1 MPPTQPNHPPL
12 RCRCRLFRS
21 PRSAKSRRKKH
32 FGRSPLLGRPPTFL
46 EQSNDPPLYP
56 PGNGLDL
63 GAADPVQ
70 DLVRDRGACGGRPC
84 RARHD
89 SQGGR
94 QNGLGQGHKDAT
106 FDVARIDEIERE
118 TKHDV
123 IAFLTHLAEIVGP
136 EARFVHQ
143 GMTSSDVL
151 DTCLNVQ
158 LTRAADLL
166 LADLDKVLAALK
178 KRALEHKMTPTIGR
192 SHGIHA
198 EPVTFGLKLAYAY
211 AEFSRARE
219 RLIAARK
226 EVATCAISGAVGTF
240 AQIDPRVEQ
249 HVANAMGL
257 VPEPISTQVIP
268 RDRHAMYFS
277 TLGVIASSVERF
289 AVEIRHMQ
297 RTEVLEAE
305 EFFSEG
311 QKGSSAM
318 PHKRNPVLSENLTG
332 LSRMVRAYV
341 TPALENVVLWH
352 ERDISHSSAE
362 RMMGPDATVTL
373 DFALVRL
380 AGLIDKLLVY
390 PANMQKNLDRLGG
403 LVHSQRVLLALT
415 QKGASREDAYKLVQ
429 RNAMPVWRGE
439 GDFLQLLKKD
449 ADVKKYLTDAEI
461 DEQFDLGYHFK
472 HVDTIFKR
480 VFGES

>member
-1 MPPTQPNHPPL
+1 MI
-12 RCRCRLFRS
+12 
-21 PRSAKSRRKKH
+21 PRYT
-32 FGRSPLLGRPPTFL
+32 RPEMAAIWQAQTRFKIWF
-46 EQSNDPPLYP
+46 EIEAH
-56 PGNGLDL
+56 
-63 GAADPVQ
+63 AADALAELGVIPKQAAKAVWTKA
-70 DLVRDRGACGGRPC
+70 RDI
-84 RARHD
+84 
-89 SQGGR
+89 
-94 QNGLGQGHKDAT
+94 T

-166 LADLDKVLAALK
+166 VEDIDKVLGALK
-178 KRALEHKMTPTIGR
+178 RRAFEHKMTPTIGR

-211 AEFSRARE
+211 AEFTRARE
-219 RLIAARK
+219 RMVAARH

-240 AQIDPRVEQ
+240 AQIDPRVEE
-249 HVANAMGL
+249 HVAKAMGL
-257 VPEPISTQVIP
+257 RVEPISTQIFP
-268 RDRHAMYFS
+268 RDRHAMYFA
-277 TLGVIASSVERF
+277 TLGVIASSVERL
-289 AVEIRHMQ
+289 ATEIRHLQ

-341 TPALENVVLWH
+341 TPAMENVVLWH

-362 RMMGPDATVTL
+362 RMIAPDATVTL

-380 AGLIDKLLVY
+380 AGLIDKLLIY

-403 LVHSQRVLLALT
+403 LIHSQRLLIALT
-415 QKGASREDAYKLVQ
+415 QKGCSREDAYKLVQ

-439 GDFLQLLKKD
+439 GDFRSLLKND
-449 ADVKKYLTDAEI
+449 AEVKKFLTDAEI
-461 DEQFDLGYHFK
+461 DQQFDLGYHLR
-472 HVDTIFKR
+472 HVDTIFQR
-480 VFGES
+480 VFGTS